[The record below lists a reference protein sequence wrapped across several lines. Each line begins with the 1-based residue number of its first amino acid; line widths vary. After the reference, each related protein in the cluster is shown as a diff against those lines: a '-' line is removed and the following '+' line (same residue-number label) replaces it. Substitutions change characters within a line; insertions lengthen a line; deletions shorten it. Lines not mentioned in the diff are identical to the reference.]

1 MLNPILKRKNYI
13 LAYIVIWVVIILIH
27 TFIIN
32 FFYGVA
38 SIESLIDSALFNTVF
53 AVIGFN
59 LWYVIRFNLK
69 ETQNVFDLLFNHFIV
84 AAIAIA
90 GWIIAS
96 YFALV
101 YLFPDNS
108 SYNEFLKES
117 LPWRVVTGFFY
128 YLLFIMYYYVMLF
141 YEDLQEKLKVEAELK
156 NLVNEAELTA
166 LRSQINP
173 HFLFNSLNSIS
184 SLTITNPDKAQ
195 EMVIKLSDFLRY
207 TLSHD
212 KNEKAS
218 LKDEFENL
226 NRYLDIEKIRFG
238 KRLNFNTS
246 ISEDCINF
254 EIPNMILQPLIENA
268 IKHGVYNS
276 TDEVLVELA
285 CDHDNDYFYIEISNE
300 YDPDAVVKK
309 KGEGIGL
316 KNIRK
321 RLKIIYKR
329 SDLFEISAEKMI
341 FRAKV
346 KIPISLKDE

>member
-1 MLNPILKRKNYI
+1 MLNPISKNKNYL
-13 LAYIVIWVVIILIH
+13 LAYILIWVVIIFIH

-32 FFYGVA
+32 FFYDVSSFE
-38 SIESLIDSALFNTVF
+38 SIADSAVSNIVF
-53 AVIGFN
+53 AIIGFN

-69 ETQNVFDLLFNHFIV
+69 ETQNIFDLLFNHFIV

-90 GWIIAS
+90 GWITIS
-96 YFALV
+96 YFSLD
-101 YLFPDNS
+101 YMFPDNS
-108 SYNEFLKES
+108 DYSEFLRES
-117 LPWRVVTGFFY
+117 IPWRVVMGFFY

-141 YEDLQEKLKVEAELK
+141 YEDLQERVKVEAELK
-156 NLVNEAELTA
+156 ALVNEAELTA

-212 KNEKAS
+212 KDEKAS
-218 LKDEFENL
+218 LKEEFENL
-226 NRYLDIEKIRFG
+226 HRYLDIEKIRFG
-238 KRLNFNTS
+238 KRLNFTTS
-246 ISEDCINF
+246 ISEDCAKF

-268 IKHGVYNS
+268 IKHGVYHS
-276 TDEVLVELA
+276 TEEVLVEFS
-285 CDHDNDYFYIEISNE
+285 CEHDKDYFYIEISNE
-300 YDPDAVVKK
+300 YDPDAVVKR
-309 KGEGIGL
+309 KGQGIGL

-321 RLKIIYKR
+321 RLQIIYKR

-346 KIPISLKDE
+346 KIPISNKDE